1 MYSNTKAEN
10 IIMLKSI
17 YTCTNCGST
26 TTKWYGRCPSCG
38 EWNTLEESTVEVGK
52 KSSSNTAKG
61 GSVRTVPLS
70 EVDGIEEIRYTT
82 GIDELDRVLGGG
94 IVKGA
99 VVLLGGEPGSGK
111 STLLLQ
117 MCSHVCET
125 ATVLYVSGE
134 ESARQIKLRANRL
147 GVDSNQLLIAN
158 ETNVEKINTL
168 IQNEKPDLC
177 IIDSIQTMEIEGV
190 TSSAG
195 SIVQVRESASAL
207 TRTAKSLGI
216 PIFIVGHVN
225 KDGAIAGPKVMEHI
239 VDTVLYI
246 EGDRYLALRVLR
258 SVKNRFG
265 STNEIGIF
273 DMTDKGL
280 VPVPNPSMILLEG
293 RNDSLSGS
301 CLTCI
306 MEGTRPIVA
315 EIQALTSKTA
325 FSVPRRTADGYDYN
339 RANLII
345 AVLEKRAGYYISG
358 LDVYLNVTGG
368 IRLDETAS
376 DLAVAFS
383 IISSVLDKTLPSG
396 TVAFGE
402 IGLGGEVRS
411 VRDPSIR
418 VHELEKLGFDT
429 CILPN
434 ANLKKLDR
442 KDYHINL
449 IGVSTVKEL
458 SKLLK

>member
-1 MYSNTKAEN
+1 
-10 IIMLKSI
+10 MLKSI

-38 EWNTLEESTVEVGK
+38 EWNTLEESTMEVGK
-52 KSSSNTAKG
+52 RSSSSAVKG
-61 GSVRTVPLS
+61 STKTIPLS
-70 EVDGIEEIRYTT
+70 DVDGVDEIRYTT
-82 GIDELDRVLGGG
+82 GIAELDRVLGGG
-94 IVKGA
+94 IVRGG

-117 MCSHVCET
+117 MCSHICDT

-134 ESARQIKLRANRL
+134 ESARQIKLRANRI
-147 GVDSNQLLIAN
+147 GVDSKQLLIAN
-158 ETNVEKINTL
+158 ETNVEKINSL

-177 IIDSIQTMEIEGV
+177 IIDSIQTMEIDGV
-190 TSSAG
+190 SSSAG
-195 SIVQVRESASAL
+195 SIVQVRECASAL

-280 VPVPNPSMILLEG
+280 VPVSNPSMILLEG
-293 RNDSLSGS
+293 RNDSLSGN

-315 EIQALTSKTA
+315 EIQSLTSKTA

-345 AVLEKRAGYYISG
+345 AVLEKRAGYYING

-376 DLAVAFS
+376 DLAVAIS
-383 IISSVLDKTLPSG
+383 IVSSILDKTLPSG

-402 IGLGGEVRS
+402 VGLGGEIRS

-418 VHELEKLGFDT
+418 VKELEKLGFET
-429 CILPN
+429 VILPN
-434 ANLKKLDR
+434 ANLKKMNP
-442 KDYHINL
+442 KEYNINL
-449 IGVSTVKEL
+449 VGVSNIKEI
-458 SKLLK
+458 SKLLH

>member
-1 MYSNTKAEN
+1 
-10 IIMLKSI
+10 MLKSI
-17 YTCTNCGST
+17 FVCTNCGST
-26 TTKWYGRCPSCG
+26 TSKWYGRCPSCG
-38 EWNTLEESTVEVGK
+38 EWNTLEENTVETGK
-52 KSSSNTAKG
+52 KGTKSNSHP
-61 GSVRTVPLS
+61 GSVLTIPLS
-70 EVDGIEEIRYTT
+70 DVEGVEEIRYTT
-82 GIDELDRVLGGG
+82 GIGELDRVLGGG
-94 IVKGA
+94 IVKGS

-117 MCSHVCET
+117 MCGHVCET
-125 ATVLYVSGE
+125 ASVLYISGE
-134 ESARQIKLRANRL
+134 ESARQIKLRADRL
-147 GVDSNQLLIAN
+147 GVNSENLLIAN
-158 ETNVEKINTL
+158 ETDVGKIGKL
-168 IQNEKPDLC
+168 IQADKPDLC

-195 SIVQVRESASAL
+195 SIVQVRECASAL

-239 VDTVLYI
+239 VDTVMYI
-246 EGDRYLALRVLR
+246 EGDRYLALRILR
-258 SVKNRFG
+258 CVKNRFG

-280 VPVPNPSMILLEG
+280 VPVANPSMILLEG
-293 RNDSLSGS
+293 RNENLSGS

-306 MEGTRPIVA
+306 MEGTRPVLA
-315 EIQALTSKTA
+315 EIQSLTSKTA

-345 AVLEKRAGYYISG
+345 AVLEKRAGYYISA

-376 DLAVAFS
+376 DLAVAIS
-383 IISSVLDKTLPSG
+383 IVSSILDKTLPEG

-411 VRDPSIR
+411 VRDPHIR
-418 VHELEKLGFDT
+418 VKELEKLGFKR
-429 CILPN
+429 CILPK
-434 ANLKKLDR
+434 ANLRKLNS
-442 KDYHINL
+442 KDYNIEL
-449 IGVSTVKEL
+449 IGLSNVKEIG
-458 SKLLK
+458 KLLK

>member
-1 MYSNTKAEN
+1 
-10 IIMLKSI
+10 MLKSI

-38 EWNTLEESTVEVGK
+38 EWNTLEESTMEVGK
-52 KSSSNTAKG
+52 RSASASVKG
-61 GSVRTVPLS
+61 GTKTIPLS
-70 EVDGIEEIRYTT
+70 DVDGVDEIRYTT
-82 GIDELDRVLGGG
+82 GIAELDRVLGGG
-94 IVKGA
+94 IVRGG

-117 MCSHVCET
+117 MCSHVCDT

-134 ESARQIKLRANRL
+134 ESARQIKLRANRI
-147 GVDSNQLLIAN
+147 GVDSGQLLIAN
-158 ETNVEKINTL
+158 ETNVEKINSL

-177 IIDSIQTMEIEGV
+177 IIDSIQTMEIDGV
-190 TSSAG
+190 SSSAG
-195 SIVQVRESASAL
+195 SIVQVRECASAL

-280 VPVPNPSMILLEG
+280 VPVSNPSMILLEG

-315 EIQALTSKTA
+315 EIQSLTSKTA

-345 AVLEKRAGYYISG
+345 AVLEKRAGYYING

-376 DLAVAFS
+376 DLAVAIS
-383 IISSVLDKTLPSG
+383 IVSSILDKTLTSG

-402 IGLGGEVRS
+402 VGLGGEIRS

-418 VHELEKLGFDT
+418 VKELEKLGFET
-429 CILPN
+429 VILPN
-434 ANLKKLDR
+434 ANLKKLNP
-442 KDYHINL
+442 KEYQIKL
-449 IGVSTVKEL
+449 IGVSNIKEI
-458 SKLLK
+458 SKLLH

>member
-1 MYSNTKAEN
+1 
-10 IIMLKSI
+10 MLKSI
-17 YTCTNCGST
+17 FVCTNCGST
-26 TTKWYGRCPSCG
+26 TSKWYGRCPSCG
-38 EWNTLEESTVEVGK
+38 EWNTLEENTVETGK
-52 KSSSNTAKG
+52 KGTKSNSHP
-61 GSVRTVPLS
+61 GSVLTIPLS
-70 EVDGIEEIRYTT
+70 DVEGVEEIRYTT
-82 GIDELDRVLGGG
+82 GIGELDRVLGGG
-94 IVKGA
+94 IVKGS

-117 MCSHVCET
+117 MCGHVCET
-125 ATVLYVSGE
+125 ASVLYISGE
-134 ESARQIKLRANRL
+134 ESARQIKLRADRL
-147 GVDSNQLLIAN
+147 GVNSENLLIAN
-158 ETNVEKINTL
+158 ETDVGKIGNL
-168 IQNEKPDLC
+168 IQADKPDLC
-177 IIDSIQTMEIEGV
+177 IIDSIQTMELEGV

-195 SIVQVRESASAL
+195 SIVQVRECASAL

-239 VDTVLYI
+239 VDTVMYI
-246 EGDRYLALRVLR
+246 EGDRYLALRILR
-258 SVKNRFG
+258 CVKNRFG

-280 VPVPNPSMILLEG
+280 VPVANPSMILLEG
-293 RNDSLSGS
+293 RNENLSGS

-306 MEGTRPIVA
+306 MEGTRPVLA
-315 EIQALTSKTA
+315 EIQSLTSKTA

-345 AVLEKRAGYYISG
+345 AVLEKRAGYYISA

-376 DLAVAFS
+376 DLAVAIS
-383 IISSVLDKTLPSG
+383 IVSSILDKTLPEG

-411 VRDPSIR
+411 VRDPHIR
-418 VHELEKLGFDT
+418 VKELEKLGFKR
-429 CILPN
+429 CILPK
-434 ANLKKLDR
+434 ANLRKLNS
-442 KDYHINL
+442 KDYDIEL
-449 IGVSTVKEL
+449 IGLSNVKEIG
-458 SKLLK
+458 KLLK

>member
-1 MYSNTKAEN
+1 
-10 IIMLKSI
+10 MLKSI
-17 YTCTNCGST
+17 FVCTNCGST
-26 TTKWYGRCPSCG
+26 TSKWYGRCPSCG
-38 EWNTLEESTVEVGK
+38 EWNTLEENTVETGK
-52 KSSSNTAKG
+52 KGTKSNSHP
-61 GSVRTVPLS
+61 GSVLTIPLS
-70 EVDGIEEIRYTT
+70 DVEGVEEIRYTT
-82 GIDELDRVLGGG
+82 GIGELDRVLGGG
-94 IVKGA
+94 IVKGS

-117 MCSHVCET
+117 MCGHVCET
-125 ATVLYVSGE
+125 ASVLYISGE
-134 ESARQIKLRANRL
+134 ESARQIKLRADRL
-147 GVDSNQLLIAN
+147 GVNSENLLIAN
-158 ETNVEKINTL
+158 ETDVGKIGNL
-168 IQNEKPDLC
+168 IQADKPDLC

-195 SIVQVRESASAL
+195 SIVQVRECASAL

-239 VDTVLYI
+239 VDTVMYI
-246 EGDRYLALRVLR
+246 EGDRYLSLRILR
-258 SVKNRFG
+258 CVKNRFG

-280 VPVPNPSMILLEG
+280 VPVANPSMILLEG
-293 RNDSLSGS
+293 RNENLSGS

-306 MEGTRPIVA
+306 MEGTRPVLA
-315 EIQALTSKTA
+315 EIQSLTSKTA

-345 AVLEKRAGYYISG
+345 AVLEKRAGYYISA

-376 DLAVAFS
+376 DLAVAIS
-383 IISSVLDKTLPSG
+383 IVSSILDKTLPEG

-411 VRDPSIR
+411 VRDPHIR
-418 VHELEKLGFDT
+418 VKELEKLGFKR
-429 CILPN
+429 CILPK
-434 ANLKKLDR
+434 ANLRKLNS
-442 KDYHINL
+442 KDYDIEL
-449 IGVSTVKEL
+449 IGLSNVKEIG
-458 SKLLK
+458 KLLK

>member
-1 MYSNTKAEN
+1 
-10 IIMLKSI
+10 MLKSI

-52 KSSSNTAKG
+52 KSSKSSISSSNSIT
-61 GSVRTVPLS
+61 TIPLS
-70 EVDGIEEIRYTT
+70 DVQGVEEIRYTT
-82 GIDELDRVLGGG
+82 GISELDRVLGGG
-94 IVKGA
+94 IVKGS

-117 MCSHVCET
+117 MCGYICET
-125 ATVLYVSGE
+125 ATVLYISGE
-134 ESARQIKLRANRL
+134 ESARQIKLRADRL
-147 GVDSNQLLIAN
+147 GVNSERLLIAN
-158 ETNVEKINTL
+158 ETNVEKINAL
-168 IQNEKPDLC
+168 IQTDKPDLC
-177 IIDSIQTMEIEGV
+177 IIDSIQTMEIDGL

-195 SIVQVRESASAL
+195 SIVQVRECASSL

-239 VDTVLYI
+239 VDTVMYI
-246 EGDRYLALRVLR
+246 EGDRYLALRILR
-258 SVKNRFG
+258 CVKNRFG

-280 VPVPNPSMILLEG
+280 VPISNPSMILLEG
-293 RNDSLSGS
+293 RNENLSGT

-306 MEGTRPIVA
+306 MEGTRPVLA
-315 EIQALTSKTA
+315 EIQSLTSKTA

-345 AVLEKRAGYYISG
+345 AVLEKRAGYYISA

-376 DLAVAFS
+376 DLAVAIS
-383 IISSVLDKTLPSG
+383 IVSSILDKNLPSG

-411 VRDPSIR
+411 VRDPHIR
-418 VHELEKLGFDT
+418 VKELEKLGFDR

-434 ANLKKLDR
+434 ANLR
-442 KDYHINL
+442 KIHANDYKIEL
-449 IGVSTVKEL
+449 IGISNVKEIG
-458 SKLLK
+458 KLLK

>member
-1 MYSNTKAEN
+1 ME
-10 IIMLKSI
+10 
-17 YTCTNCGST
+17 G
-26 TTKWYGRCPSCG
+26 
-38 EWNTLEESTVEVGK
+38 V
-52 KSSSNTAKG
+52 
-61 GSVRTVPLS
+61 
-70 EVDGIEEIRYTT
+70 EEIRYTT
-82 GIDELDRVLGGG
+82 GIGELDRVLGGG
-94 IVKGA
+94 IVKGS

-117 MCSHVCET
+117 MCGHVCET
-125 ATVLYVSGE
+125 ASVLYISGE
-134 ESARQIKLRANRL
+134 ESARQIKLRADRL
-147 GVDSNQLLIAN
+147 GVNSENLLIAN
-158 ETNVEKINTL
+158 ETDVGKIGNL
-168 IQNEKPDLC
+168 IQADKPDLC

-195 SIVQVRESASAL
+195 SIVQVRECASAL

-239 VDTVLYI
+239 VDTVMYI
-246 EGDRYLALRVLR
+246 EGDRYLALRILR
-258 SVKNRFG
+258 CVKNRFG

-280 VPVPNPSMILLEG
+280 VPVANPSMILLEG
-293 RNDSLSGS
+293 RNENLSGS

-306 MEGTRPIVA
+306 MEGTRPVLA
-315 EIQALTSKTA
+315 EIQSLTSKTA

-345 AVLEKRAGYYISG
+345 AVLEKRAGYYISA

-376 DLAVAFS
+376 DLAVAIS
-383 IISSVLDKTLPSG
+383 IVSSILDKTLPEG

-411 VRDPSIR
+411 VRDPHIR
-418 VHELEKLGFDT
+418 VKELEKLGFKR
-429 CILPN
+429 CILPK
-434 ANLKKLDR
+434 ANLRKLNS
-442 KDYHINL
+442 KDYNIEL
-449 IGVSTVKEL
+449 IGLSNVKEIG
-458 SKLLK
+458 KLLK

>member
-1 MYSNTKAEN
+1 
-10 IIMLKSI
+10 MLKSI

-38 EWNTLEESTVEVGK
+38 EWNTLEESTMEVGK
-52 KSSSNTAKG
+52 RSSSSAVKG
-61 GSVRTVPLS
+61 STKTIPLS
-70 EVDGIEEIRYTT
+70 DVDGVDEIRYTT
-82 GIDELDRVLGGG
+82 GIAELDRVLGGG
-94 IVKGA
+94 IVRGG

-117 MCSHVCET
+117 MCSHICDT

-134 ESARQIKLRANRL
+134 ESARQIKLRANRI
-147 GVDSNQLLIAN
+147 GVDSKQLLIAN
-158 ETNVEKINTL
+158 ETNVEKINSL

-177 IIDSIQTMEIEGV
+177 IIDSIQTMEIDGV
-190 TSSAG
+190 SSSAG
-195 SIVQVRESASAL
+195 SIVQVRECASAL
-207 TRTAKSLGI
+207 TRTANSLGI

-280 VPVPNPSMILLEG
+280 VPVSNPSMILLEG
-293 RNDSLSGS
+293 RNDSLSGN

-315 EIQALTSKTA
+315 EIQSLTSKTA

-345 AVLEKRAGYYISG
+345 AVLEKRAGYYING

-376 DLAVAFS
+376 DLAVAIS
-383 IISSVLDKTLPSG
+383 IVSSILDKTLPSG

-402 IGLGGEVRS
+402 VGLGGEIRS

-418 VHELEKLGFDT
+418 VKELEKLGFET
-429 CILPN
+429 VILPI
-434 ANLKKLDR
+434 ANLKKMNL
-442 KDYHINL
+442 KEYNINL
-449 IGVSTVKEL
+449 VGVSNIKEI
-458 SKLLK
+458 SKLLH

>member
-1 MYSNTKAEN
+1 
-10 IIMLKSI
+10 MLKSI
-17 YTCTNCGST
+17 FVCTNCGST
-26 TTKWYGRCPSCG
+26 TSKWYGRCPSCG
-38 EWNTLEESTVEVGK
+38 EWNTLEENTVETGK
-52 KSSSNTAKG
+52 KGTKSNSHP
-61 GSVRTVPLS
+61 GSVLTIPLS
-70 EVDGIEEIRYTT
+70 DVEGVEEIRYTT
-82 GIDELDRVLGGG
+82 GIGELDRVLGGG
-94 IVKGA
+94 IVKGS

-117 MCSHVCET
+117 MCGHVCET
-125 ATVLYVSGE
+125 ASVLYISGE
-134 ESARQIKLRANRL
+134 ESARQIKLRADRL
-147 GVDSNQLLIAN
+147 GVNSENLLIAN
-158 ETNVEKINTL
+158 ETDVGKIGNL
-168 IQNEKPDLC
+168 IQADKPDLC

-195 SIVQVRESASAL
+195 SIVQVRECASAL

-239 VDTVLYI
+239 VDTVMYI
-246 EGDRYLALRVLR
+246 EGDRYLALRILR
-258 SVKNRFG
+258 CVKNRFG

-280 VPVPNPSMILLEG
+280 VPVANPSMILLEG
-293 RNDSLSGS
+293 RNENLSGS

-306 MEGTRPIVA
+306 MEGTRPVLA
-315 EIQALTSKTA
+315 EIQSLTSKTA

-345 AVLEKRAGYYISG
+345 AVLEKRAGYYISA

-376 DLAVAFS
+376 DLAVAIS
-383 IISSVLDKTLPSG
+383 IVSSILDKTLPEG

-402 IGLGGEVRS
+402 IGLGGEIRS
-411 VRDPSIR
+411 VRDPHIR
-418 VHELEKLGFDT
+418 VKELEKLGFKR
-429 CILPN
+429 CILPK
-434 ANLKKLDR
+434 ANLRKLNS
-442 KDYHINL
+442 KDYDIEL
-449 IGVSTVKEL
+449 IGLSSVKEIG
-458 SKLLK
+458 KLLK

>member
-1 MYSNTKAEN
+1 
-10 IIMLKSI
+10 MLKSL
-17 YTCTNCGST
+17 YVCTNCGAST
-26 TTKWYGRCPSCG
+26 SKWYGRCPTCG
-38 EWNTLEESTVEVGK
+38 EWNTLEENTIQVNK
-52 KSSSNTAKG
+52 KSKATLKADLN
-61 GSVRTVPLS
+61 VDTVPLS
-70 EVDGIEEIRYTT
+70 QVTGIEEIRYTT
-82 GIDELDRVLGGG
+82 GNEELDRVLGGG
-94 IVKGA
+94 IVKGS

-117 MCSHVCET
+117 MCGNICEYS
-125 ATVLYVSGE
+125 TVLYVSGE

-147 GVDSNQLLIAN
+147 GVNSDNLLIAN
-158 ETNVEKINTL
+158 ETNIEKINSL

-195 SIVQVRESASAL
+195 SLVQVRECASAL
-207 TRTAKSLGI
+207 TRTAKSFGI
-216 PIFIVGHVN
+216 PIFIIGHVN

-239 VDTVLYI
+239 VDTVMYI

-258 SVKNRFG
+258 CVKNRFG

-280 VPVPNPSMILLEG
+280 IPVSNPSLALLEG
-293 RNDSLSGS
+293 RNENLSGS

-306 MEGTRPIVA
+306 MEGTRPVLA
-315 EIQALTSKTA
+315 EIQSLTSKTA
-325 FSVPRRTADGYDYN
+325 FSVPRRTSDGYDYN
-339 RANLII
+339 RLNLII
-345 AVLEKRAGYYISG
+345 AVLEKRSGYYISA

-376 DLAVAFS
+376 DLAVAIS
-383 IISSVLDKTLPSG
+383 IVSSILDKTLADE

-411 VRDPSIR
+411 VRDAHIR
-418 VHELEKLGFDT
+418 VKELEKLGFKR
-429 CILPN
+429 CILPHS
-434 ANLKKLDR
+434 NLIKLNK
-442 KDYHINL
+442 KDYNIEL
-449 IGVSTVKEL
+449 IGISNVKEIV
-458 SKLLK
+458 KLFK

>member
-1 MYSNTKAEN
+1 
-10 IIMLKSI
+10 MLKSI
-17 YTCTNCGST
+17 FVCTNCGST
-26 TTKWYGRCPSCG
+26 TSKWYGRCPSCG
-38 EWNTLEESTVEVGK
+38 EWNTLEENTVETGK
-52 KSSSNTAKG
+52 KGTKSNSHP
-61 GSVRTVPLS
+61 GSVLTIPLS
-70 EVDGIEEIRYTT
+70 DVEGVEEIRYTT
-82 GIDELDRVLGGG
+82 GIGELDRVLGGG
-94 IVKGA
+94 IVKGS

-117 MCSHVCET
+117 MCGHVCET
-125 ATVLYVSGE
+125 ASVLYISGE
-134 ESARQIKLRANRL
+134 ESARQIKLRADRL
-147 GVDSNQLLIAN
+147 GVNSENLLIAN
-158 ETNVEKINTL
+158 ETDVGKIGNL
-168 IQNEKPDLC
+168 IQADKPDLC

-195 SIVQVRESASAL
+195 SIVQVRECASAL

-239 VDTVLYI
+239 VDTVMYI
-246 EGDRYLALRVLR
+246 EGDRYLALRILR
-258 SVKNRFG
+258 CVKNRFG

-280 VPVPNPSMILLEG
+280 VPVANPSMILLEG
-293 RNDSLSGS
+293 RNENLSGS

-306 MEGTRPIVA
+306 MEGTRPVLA
-315 EIQALTSKTA
+315 EIQSLTSKTA

-345 AVLEKRAGYYISG
+345 AVLEKRAGYYISA

-376 DLAVAFS
+376 DLAVAIS
-383 IISSVLDKTLPSG
+383 IVSSILDKTLPEG

-411 VRDPSIR
+411 VRDPHIR
-418 VHELEKLGFDT
+418 VKELEKLGFKR
-429 CILPN
+429 CILPK
-434 ANLKKLDR
+434 ANLRKLNS
-442 KDYHINL
+442 KDYDIDL
-449 IGVSTVKEL
+449 IGLSNVKEIG
-458 SKLLK
+458 KLLK

>member
-1 MYSNTKAEN
+1 
-10 IIMLKSI
+10 MLKSI
-17 YTCTNCGST
+17 FVCTNCGST
-26 TTKWYGRCPSCG
+26 TSKWYGRCPSCG
-38 EWNTLEESTVEVGK
+38 EWNTLEENTVETGK
-52 KSSSNTAKG
+52 KGTKSNSHP
-61 GSVRTVPLS
+61 GSVLTIPLS
-70 EVDGIEEIRYTT
+70 DVEGVEEIRYTT
-82 GIDELDRVLGGG
+82 GIGELDRVLGGG
-94 IVKGA
+94 IVKGS

-117 MCSHVCET
+117 MCGHVCET
-125 ATVLYVSGE
+125 ASVLYISGE
-134 ESARQIKLRANRL
+134 ESARQIKLRADRL
-147 GVDSNQLLIAN
+147 GVNSENLLIAN
-158 ETNVEKINTL
+158 ETDVGKIGNL
-168 IQNEKPDLC
+168 IQADKPDLC

-195 SIVQVRESASAL
+195 SIVQVRECASAL

-239 VDTVLYI
+239 VDTVMYI
-246 EGDRYLALRVLR
+246 EGDRYLALRILR
-258 SVKNRFG
+258 CVKNRFG

-280 VPVPNPSMILLEG
+280 VPVANPSMILLEG
-293 RNDSLSGS
+293 RNENLSGS

-306 MEGTRPIVA
+306 MEGTRPVLA
-315 EIQALTSKTA
+315 EIQSLTSKTA

-345 AVLEKRAGYYISG
+345 AVLEKRAGYYISA

-376 DLAVAFS
+376 DLAVAIS
-383 IISSVLDKTLPSG
+383 IVSSILDKTLPEG

-411 VRDPSIR
+411 VRDPHIR
-418 VHELEKLGFDT
+418 VKELEKLGFKR
-429 CILPN
+429 CILPK
-434 ANLKKLDR
+434 ANLRKLNS
-442 KDYHINL
+442 KDYDIEL
-449 IGVSTVKEL
+449 IGLSNVKEIG
-458 SKLLK
+458 KLLK

>member
-1 MYSNTKAEN
+1 
-10 IIMLKSI
+10 MLKSI
-17 YTCTNCGST
+17 FVCTNCGST
-26 TTKWYGRCPSCG
+26 TSKWYGRCPSCG
-38 EWNTLEESTVEVGK
+38 EWNTLEENTVETGK
-52 KSSSNTAKG
+52 KGTKSNSHP
-61 GSVRTVPLS
+61 GSVLTIPLS
-70 EVDGIEEIRYTT
+70 DVEGVEEIRYTT
-82 GIDELDRVLGGG
+82 GIGELDRVLGGG
-94 IVKGA
+94 IVKGS

-117 MCSHVCET
+117 MCGHVCET
-125 ATVLYVSGE
+125 ASVLYISGE
-134 ESARQIKLRANRL
+134 ESARQIKLRADRL
-147 GVDSNQLLIAN
+147 GVNSENLLIAN
-158 ETNVEKINTL
+158 ETDVGKIGNL
-168 IQNEKPDLC
+168 IQADKPDLC

-195 SIVQVRESASAL
+195 SIVQVRECASAL

-239 VDTVLYI
+239 VDTVMYI
-246 EGDRYLALRVLR
+246 EGDRYLALRILR
-258 SVKNRFG
+258 CVKNRFG

-280 VPVPNPSMILLEG
+280 VPVANPSMILLEG
-293 RNDSLSGS
+293 RNENLSGS

-306 MEGTRPIVA
+306 MEGTRPVLA
-315 EIQALTSKTA
+315 EIQSLTSKTA

-345 AVLEKRAGYYISG
+345 AVLEKRAGYYISA

-376 DLAVAFS
+376 DLAVAIS
-383 IISSVLDKTLPSG
+383 IVSSILDKTLPEG

-411 VRDPSIR
+411 VRDPHIR
-418 VHELEKLGFDT
+418 VKELEKLGFKR
-429 CILPN
+429 CILPK
-434 ANLKKLDR
+434 ANLRKLNS
-442 KDYHINL
+442 KDYNIEL
-449 IGVSTVKEL
+449 IGLSNVKEIG
-458 SKLLK
+458 KLLK